1 MELRSINNRADLDA
15 IAGTQEHEAFMALL
29 AGSLWRLE
37 KDDDAMTWRAIE
49 DSSTVARFGFDRDD
63 FPNAQPPALPAYVP
77 PPSAVPRQVTRAQG
91 KVVLIQMGLW
101 QQVLD
106 FVSAITDP
114 AQKAVAEVAL
124 NDTQYWQRSSPFLMQ
139 AAAALAMSDAQLD
152 ALFVQAEQ
160 VVL

>member
-63 FPNAQPPALPAYVP
+63 FPNAQPPALPPYVP
-77 PPSAVPRQVTRAQG
+77 PPSAVPQAVTMRQARLA
-91 KVVLIQMGLW
+91 LLSAGLLD
-101 QQVLD
+101 QVNA
-106 FVSAITDP
+106 AITDP
-114 AQKAVAEVAL
+114 AARIEWEYATTVER
-124 NDTQYWQRSSPFLMQ
+124 NSSLVQ
-139 AAAALAMSDAQLD
+139 SLASGLGLTEPQLD
-152 ALFVQAEQ
+152 DLFTLAAT
-160 VVL
+160 L

>member
-1 MELRSINNRADLDA
+1 MEFRSINNRADLDA
-15 IAGTQEHEAFMALL
+15 IAGTQEHAAFMALL

-37 KDDDAMTWRAIE
+37 KDDAAQTWRAVE
-49 DSSTVARFGFDRDD
+49 DDGTVSRFGFNRAD
-63 FPNAQPPALPAYVP
+63 FPDAQPPALPAYVP
-77 PPSAVPRQVTRAQG
+77 PPSVVPQQVTRAQG
-91 KVVLIQMGLW
+91 KVVLIKMGLW

-106 FVSAITDP
+106 FVAALTDQ

-139 AAAALAMSDAQLD
+139 AAAALGMTDAQLD
-152 ALFVQAEQ
+152 ELFVQADQ